1 MEIYAV
7 ELALEFSTDVLK
19 QEVLIDGDKAPVR
32 DMDSLKSLAKDKLWR
47 GLLEQN
53 ADQIERERLDVLVGP
68 VLDSLLILLRAL
80 ALCELFD
87 GAFVESID
95 GLSCNYQI
103 RTEKVS
109 GVAQTHGLFIKQTES
124 FWERFPLAL
133 MVLTD
138 DHADLLLSLIKVLTN
153 VDLEPDKVS
162 GVILRTVFIKVEG
175 VV

>member
-19 QEVLIDGDKAPVR
+19 QEVLIDGDKAPMR
-32 DMDSLKSLAKDKLWR
+32 DMDSLESLTKDKLRR

-68 VLDSLLILLRAL
+68 ILDSLLILLRAL

-109 GVAQTHGLFIKQTES
+109 GVAQLHGLLFKETES
-124 FWERFPLAL
+124 AREGLSLAL
-133 MVLTD
+133 VVLVD
-138 DHADLLLSLIKVLTN
+138 DHADIIFTLVEVLAHI
-153 VDLEPDKVS
+153 DLEPDEIS
-162 GVILRTVFIKVEG
+162 RVIL
-175 VV
+175 

>member
-32 DMDSLKSLAKDKLWR
+32 DMDSLESFAKDKLWR

-68 VLDSLLILLRAL
+68 ILDSLLILLRAL

-109 GVAQTHGLFIKQTES
+109 GVAQLHSLLF
-124 FWERFPLAL
+124 
-133 MVLTD
+133 
-138 DHADLLLSLIKVLTN
+138 
-153 VDLEPDKVS
+153 
-162 GVILRTVFIKVEG
+162 
-175 VV
+175 